1 MCSSGG
7 GRLLSCISSQRDY
20 AEKNSKRVVQHTTS
34 VTVAETTLM
43 IISISI
49 SNISRTGP
57 GKQFDFYF

>member
-1 MCSSGG
+1 MT
-7 GRLLSCISSQRDY
+7 SQRDY

-49 SNISRTGP
+49 SSLRLTQTTDTDSAARASFLIW
-57 GKQFDFYF
+57 